1 MLNNAEKIIFSK
13 AVILGDQ
20 GVGKTSL
27 VTRYVEHVFNRQTSP
42 TIGASYFTCSVPVEG
57 VIVKLQ
63 IWDTAGQ
70 ERFRSMAP
78 LFYRS
83 ANVAVLVFDI
93 TNIDSFH
100 NVKDWVAELK
110 GQIEEPIVICVV
122 GNKSDL
128 KSQRCISLEDANRYA
143 NRIGANYFECSAFY
157 DQSIQEVF
165 KRIAYELIKVTG
177 KCDFLNTDSL
187 STCNGLSVNSSIE
200 VSTAVF
206 ATVTLPSPSK
216 ENIAH
221 GNAVKNCCIN

>member
-1 MLNNAEKIIFSK
+1 M
-13 AVILGDQ
+13 
-20 GVGKTSL
+20 
-27 VTRYVEHVFNRQTSP
+27 
-42 TIGASYFTCSVPVEG
+42 
-57 VIVKLQ
+57 
-63 IWDTAGQ
+63 DTAGQ

-200 VSTAVF
+200 FYNVESETQRANQL
-206 ATVTLPSPSK
+206 TL
-216 ENIAH
+216 NIAESKSSPPTESS
-221 GNAVKNCCIN
+221 VFQ